1 VRCDTFDFSL
11 FLLVIPILTLFDSFH
26 LLQTQEKRVL
36 VTFRFSA
43 TPGLKPYYLT
53 VAKKIKESNS
63 DVIVEKVILP
73 TAEDDVLEDTVF
85 EVLIDGKVVIG
96 KSRGKFQGVRRST
109 KPEISSNKVYGMS
122 VYVSMEDVNV
132 AIGKARKR
140 RRPTTLYNPEDR
152 ARSMRIEIEK

>member
-1 VRCDTFDFSL
+1 M
-11 FLLVIPILTLFDSFH
+11 
-26 LLQTQEKRVL
+26 
-36 VTFRFSA
+36 
-43 TPGLKPYYLT
+43 
-53 VAKKIKESNS
+53 
-63 DVIVEKVILP
+63 IVEKIILP

-96 KSRGKFQGVRRST
+96 KSRGKFQGVRRSNQ
-109 KPEISSNKVYGMS
+109 PEINSNKVYGMS